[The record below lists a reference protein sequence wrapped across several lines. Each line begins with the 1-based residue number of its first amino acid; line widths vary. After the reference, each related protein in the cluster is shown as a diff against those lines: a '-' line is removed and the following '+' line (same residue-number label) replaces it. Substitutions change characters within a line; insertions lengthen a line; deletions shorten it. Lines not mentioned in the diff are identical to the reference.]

1 MKILFLIGRI
11 LFGGFFLTSGLNHF
25 IHHVAMA
32 RMVAAAGQPFS
43 ELSVIG
49 SGLLIFLG
57 GTTILLGAWPR
68 SGSLLIIIFLLVVTP
83 IAHAFWTDANP
94 SARAEDINDFSKN
107 VGLLGG
113 AMMILIIPQ
122 PWPYS
127 IAVWLTHRKS
137 LERR

>member
-32 RMVAAAGQPFS
+32 RMVAAGGQPFP

-57 GTTILLGAWPR
+57 GASILLGAWPR
-68 SGSLLIIIFLLVVTP
+68 MGCLLIIIFLLVVTP
-83 IAHAFWTDANP
+83 IAHAFWTDTNP

-113 AMMILIIPQ
+113 AMMMLIIPQ

-127 IAVWLTHRKS
+127 IAARLTHGKS
-137 LERR
+137 LEHR